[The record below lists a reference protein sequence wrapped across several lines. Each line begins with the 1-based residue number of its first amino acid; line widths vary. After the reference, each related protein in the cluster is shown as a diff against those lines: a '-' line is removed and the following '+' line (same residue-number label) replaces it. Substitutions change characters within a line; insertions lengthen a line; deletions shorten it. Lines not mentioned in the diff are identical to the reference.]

1 MLGELGQLALCFALG
16 LSLVMAV
23 AGLLGARADAPNSG
37 LNSELARSI
46 ASASTMGMMVFVVLA
61 FGALLMGFVTS
72 DFSIAAVANNSHT
85 LKPMIYKITG
95 VWGNHEGSMLLWVLV
110 LSLYAGAVAAMGR
123 GGARLTSAALGVQGL
138 LAAAFILFILF
149 TSNPF
154 LRLDPAPFEGAGLNP
169 LLQDPGLA
177 IHPPMLYAGY
187 VGLSASFSYA
197 AAALMV
203 GEAGWARAARPFMLI
218 AWIALTCGIA
228 LGSWWAYYELGWGG
242 FWFWDPV
249 ENASLMPWLIATAL
263 LHSALATEK
272 SGAFRTWTLLLA
284 IGGFSLSLIGTFLV
298 RSGVLSSVH
307 AFASDPTRGFF
318 IMVLILC
325 AIGGALALFA
335 WRAPTLQGGA
345 SFDTVSRESA
355 LLLNNVFLV
364 GACAA
369 VFVGTLYP
377 LGLDAMTGQKISVG
391 PPYYALTFAPIFLA
405 LLLLVP
411 FGPKLGWRRGDL
423 KASFHALMPALGLAG
438 VAAVAVLAI
447 ASPRTLTGMMAF
459 AVAGW
464 VIGASI
470 LDIIKRKGARASAF
484 AAALAHAGLGVTLMG
499 VAGTTLWRS
508 EALDVVGP
516 GETMTVGP
524 YTLRFDGVT
533 QVQGPNFQA
542 TQAQLALMDGG
553 RVVTVL
559 RPEKRV
565 YPAEGQET
573 ADTAIRTTGLRD
585 LYLALGDDRGNG
597 RWTIRAYVSPLAPFI
612 WLGALVM
619 AAGGFLSLWGRLRV
633 KLGAPSPAVQPAE

>member
-1 MLGELGQLALCFALG
+1 
-16 LSLVMAV
+16 
-23 AGLLGARADAPNSG
+23 
-37 LNSELARSI
+37 
-46 ASASTMGMMVFVVLA
+46 
-61 FGALLMGFVTS
+61 
-72 DFSIAAVANNSHT
+72 
-85 LKPMIYKITG
+85 
-95 VWGNHEGSMLLWVLV
+95 MLLWVLV
-110 LSLYAGAVAAMGR
+110 LSVYAALVAGLQR
-123 GGARLTSAALGVQGL
+123 GGERLTSGALGVQGL
-138 LAAAFILFILF
+138 LAVAFILFIIF

-177 IHPPMLYAGY
+177 MHPPMLYAGY

-197 AAALMV
+197 AAALLV
-203 GEAGWARAARPFMLI
+203 GEAGWTRAARPFMLI

-284 IGGFSLSLIGTFLV
+284 IAGFSMSLIGTFLV

-318 IMVLILC
+318 IMVLIAL

-345 SFDTVSRESA
+345 AFEPQSRETM

-364 GACAA
+364 AACAC

-377 LGLDAMTGQKISVG
+377 LVLDAYNGTKISVG
-391 PPYYALTFAPIFLA
+391 PPYFALTFAPIFFA

-411 FGPKLGWRRGDL
+411 LGPQLNWKRGDL
-423 KASFHALMPALGLAG
+423 TAAWRSLYPALGLAG
-438 VAAVAVLAI
+438 IAALSVLALV
-447 ASPRTLTGMMAF
+447 SPRSVAGTGAF

-464 VIGASI
+464 LIGASI
-470 LDIIKRKGARASAF
+470 LDIRKRKGARASAF
-484 AAALAHAGLGVTLMG
+484 AAALAHAGLGISLMG

-508 EALDVVGP
+508 EALTVLAP
-516 GETMTVGP
+516 GQLMTVGP

-533 QVQGPNFQA
+533 RERGPNYIA
-542 TQAQLALMDGG
+542 DRGHIALMSGD
-553 RVVTVL
+553 RVSTTML
-559 RPEKRV
+559 PEHRF
-565 YPAEGQET
+565 YPAEG
-573 ADTAIRTTGLRD
+573 ADMNDTAIHTTGWRD
-585 LYLALGDDRGNG
+585 LYLALGDDRGGG
-597 RWTIRAYVSPLAPFI
+597 RFALRAYVSPLAPLI
-612 WLGALVM
+612 WLGGLVM
-619 AAGGFLSLWGRLRV
+619 ALGGFLSLWGRLRV
-633 KLGAPSPAVQPAE
+633 KETEPVTPAPAAALAAE

>member
-1 MLGELGQLALCFALG
+1 VTGELGQLALCFALA
-16 LSLVMAV
+16 LALVMAA
-23 AGLLGARADAPNSG
+23 AGLIGTRIEAAGAR
-37 LNSELARSI
+37 RI
-46 ASASTMGMMVFVVLA
+46 ANGSAMGMLVFVGLA
-61 FGALLMGFVTS
+61 FGTLTYAFIVS
-72 DFSIAAVANNSHT
+72 DFSIVAVANNSHT
-85 LKPMIYKITG
+85 LKPLVYKISG

-110 LSLYAGAVAAMGR
+110 LALYAALVAALQR
-123 GGARLTSAALGVQGL
+123 GGERLTSGALGVQGL
-138 LAAAFILFILF
+138 LAAAFLLFILF

-154 LRLDPAPFEGAGLNP
+154 FRLDPAPFEGAGLNP

-177 IHPPMLYAGY
+177 MHPPMLYAGY
-187 VGLSASFSYA
+187 VGLSAAFSYA
-197 AAALMV
+197 AAALLV

-284 IGGFSLSLIGTFLV
+284 IAGFSLSLIGTFLV

-318 IMVLILC
+318 IMVLIAL

-345 SFDTVSRESA
+345 AFDPVSRETA

-364 GACAA
+364 AACAC

-377 LGLDAMTGQKISVG
+377 LVLDAMNGTKISVG
-391 PPYYALTFAPIFLA
+391 PPYYALTFAPIFFA

-411 FGPKLGWRRGDL
+411 FGPRLGWTRGDL
-423 KASFHALMPALGLAG
+423 KAAWRSLYPALGLAA
-438 VAAVAVLAI
+438 VAAITVMAI
-447 ASPRTLTGMMAF
+447 VSPRGLAATGAF

-464 VIGASI
+464 LIGASI
-470 LDIIKRKGARASAF
+470 IDIRKRRGARASAF

-499 VAGTTLWRS
+499 VAGTTAWRS
-508 EALDVVGP
+508 EALNVVAP
-516 GETMTVGP
+516 GDKMTVGP

-533 QVQGPNFQA
+533 REKGPNYIA
-542 TQAQLALMDGG
+542 DRAHVALMNGDA
-553 RVVTVL
+553 VQAML
-559 RPEKRV
+559 LPEHRF
-565 YPAEGQET
+565 YPAEGQDMN
-573 ADTAIRTTGLRD
+573 DTAIHTTGLRD
-585 LYLALGDDRGNG
+585 LYLALGDDRGGG
-597 RWTIRAYVSPLAPFI
+597 RFTLRAYVSPLAPLI
-612 WLGALVM
+612 WLGGLVM
-619 AAGGFLSLWGRLRV
+619 ALGGMLSLWGRLRATEA
-633 KLGAPSPAVQPAE
+633 KPEPAAPVVAQAAE

>member
-1 MLGELGQLALCFALG
+1 MTGELGQLALCFALA

-23 AGLLGARADAPNSG
+23 SGLMGTRPADRTARQIASGSAMGLL
-37 LNSELARSI
+37 
-46 ASASTMGMMVFVVLA
+46 VFVALA
-61 FGALLMGFVTS
+61 FGTLTYAFVVS
-72 DFSIAAVANNSHT
+72 DFSVMLVANNSHT
-85 LKPMIYKITG
+85 LKPLIYKISG

-110 LSLYAGAVAAMGR
+110 LSVYAALVAGLQR
-123 GGARLTSAALGVQGL
+123 GGERLTSGALGVQGL
-138 LAAAFILFILF
+138 LAAAFILFIIF

-177 IHPPMLYAGY
+177 MHPPMLYAGY

-197 AAALMV
+197 AAALLV
-203 GEAGWARAARPFMLI
+203 GEAGWTRAARPFMLI

-284 IGGFSLSLIGTFLV
+284 IAGFSMSLIGTFLV

-318 IMVLILC
+318 IMVLIAL

-335 WRAPTLQGGA
+335 WRAPALQGGA
-345 SFDTVSRESA
+345 AFEPQSRETM

-364 GACAA
+364 AACAC

-377 LGLDAMTGQKISVG
+377 LVLDAINGTKISVG
-391 PPYYALTFAPIFLA
+391 PPYFALTFAPIFFA

-411 FGPKLGWRRGDL
+411 LGPQLNWKRGDL
-423 KASFHALMPALGLAG
+423 KAAWRSLYPALGLAG
-438 VAAVAVLAI
+438 IAALTVLALVSPRSVAA
-447 ASPRTLTGMMAF
+447 TGAF

-464 VIGASI
+464 LIGASI
-470 LDIIKRKGARASAF
+470 LDVRKRKGARASAF
-484 AAALAHAGLGVTLMG
+484 AAALAHAGLGVSLMG

-508 EALDVVGP
+508 EVLTVLAP
-516 GETMTVGP
+516 GQTMTVGP

-533 QVQGPNFQA
+533 RERGPNYIA
-542 TQAQLALMDGG
+542 DRGHIALMNGD
-553 RVVTVL
+553 RVATTML
-559 RPEKRV
+559 PEHRF
-565 YPAEGQET
+565 YPAEGQDMN
-573 ADTAIRTTGLRD
+573 DTAIHTTGWRD
-585 LYLALGDDRGNG
+585 LYLALGDDRGGG
-597 RWTIRAYVSPLAPFI
+597 RFTLRAYVSPLAPLI
-612 WLGALVM
+612 WLGGLVM
-619 AAGGFLSLWGRLRV
+619 ALGGFLSLWGRLRV
-633 KLGAPSPAVQPAE
+633 KETEPATPAPAAALAAE

>member
-1 MLGELGQLALCFALG
+1 MTGELGQLALCFALA
-16 LSLVMAV
+16 LSLVLAASGLAGAHP
-23 AGLLGARADAPNSG
+23 AGLAARKIAHGA
-37 LNSELARSI
+37 
-46 ASASTMGMMVFVVLA
+46 TMGMLVFVALA
-61 FGALLMGFVTS
+61 FGTLTYAFVTS
-72 DFSIAAVANNSHT
+72 DFSVALVANNSHT
-85 LKPMIYKITG
+85 LKPLIYKISG

-110 LSLYAGAVAAMGR
+110 LSLYAGLVSALGR
-123 GGARLTSAALGVQGL
+123 GGERLTSAALGVQGL
-138 LAAAFILFILF
+138 LAAAFLLFILF

-177 IHPPMLYAGY
+177 LHPPMLYAGY

-197 AAALMV
+197 AAALIT
-203 GEAGWARAARPFMLI
+203 GEVNWVRAARPFMLI

-249 ENASLMPWLIATAL
+249 ENASLMPWLVGTAL

-284 IGGFSLSLIGTFLV
+284 ICGFSMSLIGTFLV

-318 IMVLILC
+318 IMVLLLC
-325 AIGGALALFA
+325 AIGGALGLFA
-335 WRAPTLQGGA
+335 WRAPSLKSGA
-345 SFDTVSRESA
+345 AFDTVSRETA

-364 GACAA
+364 AACAA

-377 LGLDAMTGQKISVG
+377 LLLDALNGTKISVG
-391 PPYYALTFAPIFLA
+391 PPYYAATFAPIFFA

-411 FGPKLGWRRGDL
+411 FGPQLGWRRGNL
-423 KASFHALMPALGLAG
+423 KEAARTLAPALGLSA
-438 VAAVAVLAI
+438 VAALAVLMI
-447 ASPRTLTGMMAF
+447 ASPRFLTGVCAF

-464 VIGASI
+464 LIGASI
-470 LDIIKRKGARASAF
+470 LGVVKRKGARASAF

-508 EALDVVGP
+508 EALDVMGP
-516 GETMTVGP
+516 GDIMHVGP

-533 QVQGPNFQA
+533 AEQGPNYRA
-542 TQAQLALMDGG
+542 SRAHIALLENG
-553 RVVTVL
+553 RAISMLT
-559 RPEKRV
+559 PEQRI
-565 YPAEGQET
+565 YPAEGQDT
-573 ADTAIRTTGLRD
+573 ANTAIRTTGFED
-585 LYLALGDDRGNG
+585 LYLALGDDRGAG
-597 RWTIRAYVSPLAPFI
+597 RWTLRAYVSPLAPFI
-612 WLGALVM
+612 WLGGLVM
-619 AAGGFLSLWGRLRV
+619 AFGGMLSLWGRLRIRSP
-633 KLGAPSPAVQPAE
+633 APSAAVQPAE